1 MLINNFNSRR
11 EKVFEL
17 YEIVLNSRL
26 LKFCVV
32 GGSGVVVNMGVLYL
46 LTEYFRIPYY
56 IASLIAIELS
66 ILSNFF
72 LNHIWT
78 WKDRVGSL
86 WVKLLRYH
94 VGVAGTAFLFNYILL
109 IILTGWLGIYYLLSN
124 LIGITAGTILN
135 YLVNDRW
142 TFKTSISTLS
152 NEHLM

>member
-56 IASLIAIELS
+56 IASLIAIEMS

-78 WKDRVGSL
+78 WKDRGGSL
-86 WVKLLRYH
+86 WLKLFRYH

-109 IILTGWLGIYYLLSN
+109 IVLTGWLGIYYLLSN
-124 LIGITAGTILN
+124 LIGITVGTILN

-142 TFKTSISTLS
+142 TFKTSISTSS